1 MFTLDLASPPL
12 PQTARSCSPV
22 PALRLS
28 SQEEEFTGLGTVPPG
43 PHASPSSPRPGVR
56 GSLASGRGPAS
67 RALGASSLDLA
78 SSEQAPQQLV
88 CRPIALSGGQGGSL
102 WQGQWLEV
110 GCSAGM
116 PSTMCANSL
125 VVPSGTGN
133 GTRRNFY
140 CTLALG
146 PHRQARAPCLSPQ
159 LQRTNLSD
167 FLPLSQYQA
176 TPRTSG
182 KETQPKAKLDHVQD
196 EGLSSALA
204 GLKELPLRN
213 RW

>member
-1 MFTLDLASPPL
+1 M
-12 PQTARSCSPV
+12 
-22 PALRLS
+22 
-28 SQEEEFTGLGTVPPG
+28 PPG
-43 PHASPSSPRPGVR
+43 PHASPSSPHPGVR

-78 SSEQAPQQLV
+78 SSGQAPRRLV

-102 WQGQWLEV
+102 WRGQWLEV

-116 PSTMCANSL
+116 PSTMCANPL

-159 LQRTNLSD
+159 LQRTHLSH
-167 FLPLSQYQA
+167 FLPPHNTRPPHERQGRRPSPKPNLTMSRMRVSA
-176 TPRTSG
+176 
-182 KETQPKAKLDHVQD
+182 QP
-196 EGLSSALA
+196 
-204 GLKELPLRN
+204 
-213 RW
+213 